1 MIVRFVNILHIQVYD
16 FSYVDME
23 SMPDVWKMK
32 RQKLYVVLKQKIREF
47 SFGMKFVQNR
57 AVEREKTE
65 NNKE

>member
-23 SMPDVWKMK
+23 SMLDVWKMK

-47 SFGMKFVQNR
+47 SFGMKSVINR